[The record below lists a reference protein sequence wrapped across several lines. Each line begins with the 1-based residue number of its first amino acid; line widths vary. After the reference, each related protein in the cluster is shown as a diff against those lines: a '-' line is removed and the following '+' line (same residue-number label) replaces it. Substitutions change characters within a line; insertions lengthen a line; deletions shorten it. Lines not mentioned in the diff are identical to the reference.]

1 MNAPWTVN
9 DGVVFGI
16 LCLILAF
23 VFRTS
28 SRPNR
33 FFRRF
38 YSAVPPLLICYFA
51 PSLFTLLGV
60 YDPEQSHIYFVASQF
75 LLPASLVLLTL
86 GADLR
91 EILRLGP
98 KAVTMFLAGMGGVI
112 LGGAVSLLAMQQIW
126 PAALDE
132 AGEEKVWRGM
142 ATVAG
147 SWIGGGANQ
156 TAMKE
161 VFNVKEDLFAAMIA
175 VDVCRSTGRVP
186 ARHPVKPTNTYCED
200 LFAAMIAVDVLVANV
215 WMAFLL
221 FGVPRAAKIDLW
233 NRADASV
240 IEDLKRKLAARQ
252 EETEK
257 VPQPADWF
265 LLLAAGF
272 GVTGLAHFLA
282 DLLAPWLAANA
293 PDLEKFSLTKRFFWL
308 VVIATTGGIL
318 LSLTGAAQLESVG
331 ASKMGTVF
339 LYVLIAS
346 IGMKMNVLEIFR
358 HGGLFVMGLI
368 WILVHG
374 LMLFAV
380 GRIIRAPFFLI
391 AVGSQA
397 NIGGAASAPVVAS
410 AFHPSLAP
418 VGVLLA
424 VLGYGVG
431 TYGAFFCAQWMRV
444 LSSG

>member
-1 MNAPWTVN
+1 MEDPTQSNPWTTN
-9 DGVVFGI
+9 DGVVLGI

-28 SRPNR
+28 SSSNVWL
-33 FFRRF
+33 RRF
-38 YSAVPPLLICYFA
+38 YRVVPPLLVCYFL
-51 PSLFTLLGV
+51 PSLFTVLGV
-60 YDPEQSHIYFVASQF
+60 YDPDQSQLYYVSSRY

-86 GADLR
+86 STDLR

-98 KAVTMFLAGMGGVI
+98 KAVTVFLAGTFGVVLGGV
-112 LGGAVSLLAMQQIW
+112 VSLLVMQLLWPSAMTG
-126 PAALDE
+126 D
-132 AGEEKVWRGM
+132 VWRGM
-142 ATVAG
+142 STVAG

-161 VFNVKEDLFAAMIA
+161 VFEVEETLF
-175 VDVCRSTGRVP
+175 S
-186 ARHPVKPTNTYCED
+186 
-200 LFAAMIAVDVLVANV
+200 AMIAVDVLVANV
-215 WMAFLL
+215 WMAFLIL
-221 FGVPRAAKIDLW
+221 NIPRTAGIDRW
-233 NRADASV
+233 NRTDASV
-240 IEDLKRKLAARQ
+240 IENLKQKMVARQ
-252 EETEK
+252 EAGPKT
-257 VPQPADWF
+257 PQAADWF
-265 LLLAAGF
+265 MLLAVGF

-282 DLLAPWLAANA
+282 DWIVPWLQVQL
-293 PDLEKFSLTKRFFWL
+293 PILEKYSLTSHFFWL

-318 LSLTGAAQLESVG
+318 LSMTGASKLESVG

-339 LYVLIAS
+339 LYLLIAS
-346 IGMKMNVLEIFR
+346 IGMKMDVTAVTEYW
-358 HGGLFVMGLI
+358 HYFVMGLI

-374 LMLFAV
+374 LVIFAV
-380 GRIIRAPFFLI
+380 GKLVRAPYFLI

-431 TYGAFFCAQWMRV
+431 TYAAYICAQLMRI
-444 LSSG
+444 SGG

>member
-1 MNAPWTVN
+1 MNAPWTTN

-23 VFRTS
+23 VFRTAS
-28 SRPNR
+28 SQNP

-38 YSAVPPLLICYFA
+38 YGVVPPLLVCYFA
-51 PSLFTLLGV
+51 PSLFTSMGI
-60 YDPEQSHIYFVASQF
+60 YNPEQSQVYYFASRF

-86 GADLR
+86 STDLR

-98 KAVTMFLAGMGGVI
+98 KAVTMFLAGTAGVI
-112 LGGAVSLLAMQQIW
+112 LGGGVSLLTMQQLW
-126 PAALDE
+126 PTAFSGTDE
-132 AGEEKVWRGM
+132 NQVWRGM

-161 VFNVKEDLFAAMIA
+161 VFEVEDNMF
-175 VDVCRSTGRVP
+175 S
-186 ARHPVKPTNTYCED
+186 
-200 LFAAMIAVDVLVANV
+200 AMIAVDVLVANV

-221 FGVPRAAKIDLW
+221 FAVPHSAKIDRW

-240 IEDLKRKLAARQ
+240 IEEIKHKLIARR
-252 EETEK
+252 EGTEK
-257 VPQPADWF
+257 AAQTTDLF
-265 LLLAAGF
+265 TLLAVSF
-272 GVTGLAHFLA
+272 GVTGLAHGLA
-282 DLLAPWLAANA
+282 DWLAPWLETNA
-293 PDLEKFSLTKRFFWL
+293 PALAKFSLTSRFFWL
-308 VVIATTGGIL
+308 IVIATTGGVL
-318 LSLTGAAQLESVG
+318 LSLTKASRLESVG
-331 ASKMGTVF
+331 ASKLGTVF

-346 IGMKMNVLEIFR
+346 IGMKMNVRAIF
-358 HGGLFVMGLI
+358 HHAEWFVMGLI
-368 WILVHG
+368 WILIHG
-374 LMLFAV
+374 IVLFTIA
-380 GRIIRAPFFLI
+380 RIVQAPFFLI

-397 NIGGAASAPVVAS
+397 NIGGAASAPVVAG

-431 TYGAFFCAQWMRV
+431 TYGAYFCAQWMRV
-444 LSSG
+444 LSGG

>member
-1 MNAPWTVN
+1 MNAPWTTN

-23 VFRTS
+23 VFRTAS
-28 SRPNR
+28 SQTP

-38 YSAVPPLLICYFA
+38 YGVVPPLLVCYFA
-51 PSLFTLLGV
+51 PSLFTSMGI
-60 YDPEQSHIYFVASQF
+60 YDPEQSQVYYFASRF

-86 GADLR
+86 STDLR

-98 KAVTMFLAGMGGVI
+98 KAVTMFLAGTAGVI
-112 LGGAVSLLAMQQIW
+112 LGGGVSLLTMQQLW
-126 PAALDE
+126 PTAFAGADE
-132 AGEEKVWRGM
+132 NQVWRGM

-161 VFNVKEDLFAAMIA
+161 VFEVEDNMF
-175 VDVCRSTGRVP
+175 S
-186 ARHPVKPTNTYCED
+186 
-200 LFAAMIAVDVLVANV
+200 AMIAVDVLVANV

-221 FGVPRAAKIDLW
+221 FAVPHSAKIDRW

-240 IEDLKRKLAARQ
+240 IEDIKRKLIARREGTEQAAQ
-252 EETEK
+252 TT
-257 VPQPADWF
+257 DLF
-265 LLLAAGF
+265 TLLAVSF
-272 GVTGLAHFLA
+272 GVTGLAHGLA
-282 DLLAPWLAANA
+282 DWLAPWLETNA
-293 PDLEKFSLTKRFFWL
+293 PALANFSLTSRFFWL
-308 VVIATTGGIL
+308 IVIATTGGVL
-318 LSLTGAAQLESVG
+318 LSLTKASQLESVG
-331 ASKMGTVF
+331 ASKLGTVF

-346 IGMKMNVLEIFR
+346 IGMKMNVKAIF
-358 HGGLFVMGLI
+358 HHAEWFVMGLI
-368 WILVHG
+368 WILIHG
-374 LMLFAV
+374 IVLFTTA
-380 GRIIRAPFFLI
+380 RIVQAPFFLI

-397 NIGGAASAPVVAS
+397 NIGGAASAPVVAG

-431 TYGAFFCAQWMRV
+431 TYGAYFCAQWMRV
-444 LSSG
+444 LSGG

>member
-1 MNAPWTVN
+1 MNAPWTTN

-23 VFRTS
+23 VFRTAS
-28 SRPNR
+28 SQKP

-38 YSAVPPLLICYFA
+38 YGVVPPLLVCYFA
-51 PSLFTLLGV
+51 PSVFTSLGI
-60 YDPEQSHIYFVASQF
+60 YDPEQSQVYYFASRF

-86 GADLR
+86 STDLR

-98 KAVTMFLAGMGGVI
+98 KAITVFLAGTAGVI
-112 LGGAVSLLAMQQIW
+112 LGGGLSFLTMQQLW
-126 PAALDE
+126 PAAFVE
-132 AGEEKVWRGM
+132 ADRNQIWRGM

-161 VFNVKEDLFAAMIA
+161 VFEVEDNMF
-175 VDVCRSTGRVP
+175 S
-186 ARHPVKPTNTYCED
+186 
-200 LFAAMIAVDVLVANV
+200 AMIAVDVLVANV

-221 FGVPRAAKIDLW
+221 FAVPHSAKIDRW

-240 IEDLKRKLAARQ
+240 IEDIKRKLIARR
-252 EETEK
+252 EGTEK
-257 VPQPADWF
+257 TAQTTDLF
-265 LLLAAGF
+265 TLLAVSF
-272 GVTGLAHFLA
+272 GVTGLAHGLA
-282 DLLAPWLAANA
+282 DWLVPWLETNA
-293 PDLEKFSLTKRFFWL
+293 PGLDKFSLTSHFFWL
-308 VVIATTGGIL
+308 IVIATTGGVL
-318 LSLTGAAQLESVG
+318 LSLSKASQLESVG
-331 ASKMGTVF
+331 ASKLGTVF

-346 IGMKMNVLEIFR
+346 IGMKMNVKAIFQ
-358 HGGLFVMGLI
+358 HGEWFVMGLI
-368 WILVHG
+368 WILIHG
-374 LMLFAV
+374 IVLFTVA
-380 GRIIRAPFFLI
+380 RIVRAPFFLI

-397 NIGGAASAPVVAS
+397 NIGGAASAPVVAG

-431 TYGAFFCAQWMRV
+431 TYGAYFCAQWMRI
-444 LSSG
+444 LSGG

>member
-1 MNAPWTVN
+1 MEDPTQSNPWTTN
-9 DGVVFGI
+9 DGVVLGI

-28 SRPNR
+28 SSSNVWL
-33 FFRRF
+33 RRF
-38 YSAVPPLLICYFA
+38 YRVVPPLLVCYFL
-51 PSLFTLLGV
+51 PSLFTVLGV
-60 YDPEQSHIYFVASQF
+60 YDPNQSQLYYVSSRY

-86 GADLR
+86 SADLR

-98 KAVTMFLAGMGGVI
+98 KAVTIFLAGTFGVVLGGV
-112 LGGAVSLLAMQQIW
+112 VSLLVMQQLW
-126 PAALDE
+126 PSAMT
-132 AGEEKVWRGM
+132 GEIWRGM
-142 ATVAG
+142 STVAG

-161 VFNVKEDLFAAMIA
+161 VFEVEETLF
-175 VDVCRSTGRVP
+175 S
-186 ARHPVKPTNTYCED
+186 
-200 LFAAMIAVDVLVANV
+200 AMIAVDVLVANV
-215 WMAFLL
+215 WMAFLIL
-221 FGVPRAAKIDLW
+221 NIPRTAGIDRW

-240 IEDLKRKLAARQ
+240 IENLKQKMVARQ
-252 EETEK
+252 EAGPKT
-257 VPQPADWF
+257 PQAADWF
-265 LLLAAGF
+265 MLLAVGF

-282 DLLAPWLAANA
+282 DWIVPWLQVQL
-293 PDLEKFSLTKRFFWL
+293 PILEKYSLTSHFFWL

-318 LSLTGAAQLESVG
+318 LSMTGASKLESVG

-339 LYVLIAS
+339 LYLLIAS
-346 IGMKMNVLEIFR
+346 IGMKMDVTAVTEYW
-358 HGGLFVMGLI
+358 HYFVMGLI

-374 LMLFAV
+374 LVIFTV
-380 GRIIRAPFFLI
+380 GKLVRAPYFLI

-431 TYGAFFCAQWMRV
+431 TYAAYICAQLMRI
-444 LSSG
+444 SGG

>member
-1 MNAPWTVN
+1 MNTPWTTN

-23 VFRTS
+23 VFRTAGS
-28 SRPNR
+28 QKP

-38 YSAVPPLLICYFA
+38 YGVVPPLLVCYFA
-51 PSLFTLLGV
+51 PSVFTSLGI
-60 YDPEQSHIYFVASQF
+60 YNPEQSQVYYFASRF

-86 GADLR
+86 STDLR

-98 KAVTMFLAGMGGVI
+98 KAVTMFLAGTAGVI
-112 LGGAVSLLAMQQIW
+112 LGGGLSLLTMQQLW
-126 PAALDE
+126 PAAFVE
-132 AGEEKVWRGM
+132 ADRNQIWRGM

-161 VFNVKEDLFAAMIA
+161 VFKVEDNVF
-175 VDVCRSTGRVP
+175 S
-186 ARHPVKPTNTYCED
+186 
-200 LFAAMIAVDVLVANV
+200 AMIAVDVLVANV

-221 FGVPRAAKIDLW
+221 FAVPHSAKIDRW

-240 IEDLKRKLAARQ
+240 IEDIKRKLIARR
-252 EETEK
+252 EGTEK
-257 VPQPADWF
+257 AAQTTDLF
-265 LLLAAGF
+265 TLLAVSF
-272 GVTGLAHFLA
+272 GVTGLAHGLA
-282 DLLAPWLAANA
+282 DWLAPWLETNA
-293 PDLEKFSLTKRFFWL
+293 PGLADFSLTSRFFWL
-308 VVIATTGGIL
+308 VVIATTGGVL
-318 LSLTGAAQLESVG
+318 LSLSKASRLESVG
-331 ASKMGTVF
+331 ASKLGTVF

-346 IGMKMNVLEIFR
+346 IGMKMNVKAIFQ
-358 HGGLFVMGLI
+358 HGEWFVMGLI
-368 WILVHG
+368 WILIHG
-374 LMLFAV
+374 IVLFTVA
-380 GRIIRAPFFLI
+380 RIVRAPFFLI

-397 NIGGAASAPVVAS
+397 NIGGAASAPVVAG

-431 TYGAFFCAQWMRV
+431 TYGAWFCAHCMRF
-444 LSSG
+444 LSGG

>member
-1 MNAPWTVN
+1 MNTPWTTN

-23 VFRTS
+23 VFRTAS
-28 SRPNR
+28 SPNP

-38 YSAVPPLLICYFA
+38 YSVVPPLLVCYFA
-51 PSLFTLLGV
+51 PSVFTSLGI
-60 YDPEQSHIYFVASQF
+60 YDPEQSQVYYFASRF

-86 GADLR
+86 STDLR

-98 KAVTMFLAGMGGVI
+98 KAVTMFLAGTVGVI
-112 LGGAVSLLAMQQIW
+112 LGGGLSLLTMQQLW
-126 PAALDE
+126 PASFVEADE
-132 AGEEKVWRGM
+132 NQVWRGM

-161 VFNVKEDLFAAMIA
+161 VFGVEDNMF
-175 VDVCRSTGRVP
+175 S
-186 ARHPVKPTNTYCED
+186 
-200 LFAAMIAVDVLVANV
+200 AMIAVDVLVANV

-221 FGVPRAAKIDLW
+221 FAIPYSAKIDHW

-240 IEDLKRKLAARQ
+240 IEDIKRKLIARR
-252 EETEK
+252 EGTEK
-257 VPQPADWF
+257 AAQTTDLF
-265 LLLAAGF
+265 TLLAVSF
-272 GVTGLAHFLA
+272 GVTGLAHGLA
-282 DLLAPWLAANA
+282 DWLAPWLETNA
-293 PDLEKFSLTKRFFWL
+293 PGLAKFSLTSHFFWL
-308 VVIATTGGIL
+308 IVIATTGGVL
-318 LSLTGAAQLESVG
+318 LSLSKASQLESVG
-331 ASKMGTVF
+331 ASKLGTVF

-346 IGMKMNVLEIFR
+346 IGMKMNVKAIFQ
-358 HGGLFVMGLI
+358 HGEYFVMGLI
-368 WILVHG
+368 WILIHG
-374 LMLFAV
+374 IVLFTVA
-380 GRIIRAPFFLI
+380 RIVQAPFFLI

-397 NIGGAASAPVVAS
+397 NIGGAASAPVVAG

-431 TYGAFFCAQWMRV
+431 TYGAWFCAQWMRI
-444 LSSG
+444 LSGG

>member
-1 MNAPWTVN
+1 MEDPTQSNPWTTN
-9 DGVVFGI
+9 DGVVLGI

-28 SRPNR
+28 SSSNVWL
-33 FFRRF
+33 RRF
-38 YSAVPPLLICYFA
+38 YRVVPPLLVCYFL
-51 PSLFTLLGV
+51 PSLFTVLGV
-60 YDPEQSHIYFVASQF
+60 YDPDQSQLYYVSSRY

-86 GADLR
+86 STDLR

-98 KAVTMFLAGMGGVI
+98 KAVTVFLAGTFGVVLGGV
-112 LGGAVSLLAMQQIW
+112 VSLLVMQLLWPSAMTG
-126 PAALDE
+126 D
-132 AGEEKVWRGM
+132 VWRGM
-142 ATVAG
+142 STVAG

-161 VFNVKEDLFAAMIA
+161 VFEVEETLF
-175 VDVCRSTGRVP
+175 S
-186 ARHPVKPTNTYCED
+186 
-200 LFAAMIAVDVLVANV
+200 AMIAVDVLVANV
-215 WMAFLL
+215 WMAFLIL
-221 FGVPRAAKIDLW
+221 NIPRTAGIDRW

-240 IEDLKRKLAARQ
+240 IENLKQKMVARQ
-252 EETEK
+252 EAGPKT
-257 VPQPADWF
+257 PQAADWF
-265 LLLAAGF
+265 MLLAVGF

-282 DLLAPWLAANA
+282 DWIVPWLQVQL
-293 PDLEKFSLTKRFFWL
+293 PILEKYSLTSHFFWL

-318 LSLTGAAQLESVG
+318 LSMTGASKLESVG

-339 LYVLIAS
+339 LYLLIAS
-346 IGMKMNVLEIFR
+346 IGMKMDVTAVTEYW
-358 HGGLFVMGLI
+358 HYFVMGLI

-374 LMLFAV
+374 LVIFTV
-380 GRIIRAPFFLI
+380 GKLVRAPYFLI

-431 TYGAFFCAQWMRV
+431 TYAAYICAQLMRI
-444 LSSG
+444 SGG

>member
-1 MNAPWTVN
+1 MEDPTQSNPWTTN
-9 DGVVFGI
+9 DGVVLGI

-28 SRPNR
+28 SSSNVWL
-33 FFRRF
+33 RRF
-38 YSAVPPLLICYFA
+38 YRVVPPLLVCYFL
-51 PSLFTLLGV
+51 PSLFTVLGV
-60 YDPEQSHIYFVASQF
+60 YDPNQSQLYYVSSRY

-86 GADLR
+86 SADLR

-98 KAVTMFLAGMGGVI
+98 KAVTIFLAGTFGVVLGGV
-112 LGGAVSLLAMQQIW
+112 VSLLVMQQLW
-126 PAALDE
+126 PSAMT
-132 AGEEKVWRGM
+132 GEIWRGM
-142 ATVAG
+142 STVAG

-161 VFNVKEDLFAAMIA
+161 VFQVEETLF
-175 VDVCRSTGRVP
+175 S
-186 ARHPVKPTNTYCED
+186 
-200 LFAAMIAVDVLVANV
+200 AMIAVDVLVANV
-215 WMAFLL
+215 WMAFLIL
-221 FGVPRAAKIDLW
+221 NIPRAAGIDKW

-240 IEDLKRKLAARQ
+240 IENLKQKMTARQ
-252 EETEK
+252 EAGQKT
-257 VPQPADWF
+257 PQAADWF
-265 LLLAAGF
+265 TLLAVGF
-272 GVTGLAHFLA
+272 GVTGLAHYLA
-282 DLLAPWLAANA
+282 DWIVPWLQVQMPILA
-293 PDLEKFSLTKRFFWL
+293 EFSLTSHFFWL
-308 VVIATTGGIL
+308 VVIATTGGVL
-318 LSLTGAAQLESVG
+318 LSLTGASKLESVG

-339 LYVLIAS
+339 LYLLIAS
-346 IGMKMNVLEIFR
+346 IGMKMDVTSIAENWQY
-358 HGGLFVMGLI
+358 FVMGLI

-374 LMLFAV
+374 LVIFTV
-380 GRIIRAPFFLI
+380 GKIIRAPYFLI

-431 TYGAFFCAQWMRV
+431 TYAALLCAQLMR

>member
-1 MNAPWTVN
+1 MNTPWTTN

-23 VFRTS
+23 VFRTAS
-28 SRPNR
+28 SPNP

-38 YSAVPPLLICYFA
+38 YSVVPPLLVCYFA
-51 PSLFTLLGV
+51 PSVFTSLGI
-60 YDPEQSHIYFVASQF
+60 YDPEQSQVYYFASRF

-86 GADLR
+86 STDLR

-98 KAVTMFLAGMGGVI
+98 KAVTMFLAGTVGVI
-112 LGGAVSLLAMQQIW
+112 LGGGLSLLTMQQLW
-126 PAALDE
+126 PAAFVEADE
-132 AGEEKVWRGM
+132 NQVWRGM

-161 VFNVKEDLFAAMIA
+161 VFEVEDNMF
-175 VDVCRSTGRVP
+175 S
-186 ARHPVKPTNTYCED
+186 
-200 LFAAMIAVDVLVANV
+200 AMIAVDVLVANV

-221 FGVPRAAKIDLW
+221 FAIPYSAKFDRW

-240 IEDLKRKLAARQ
+240 IEDIKRKLIARR
-252 EETEK
+252 EGTEK
-257 VPQPADWF
+257 AAQTTDLF
-265 LLLAAGF
+265 TLLAISF
-272 GVTGLAHFLA
+272 GVTGLAHGLA
-282 DLLAPWLAANA
+282 DWLAPWLETNA
-293 PDLEKFSLTKRFFWL
+293 PGLAKFSLTSHFFWL
-308 VVIATTGGIL
+308 IVIATTGGIL
-318 LSLTGAAQLESVG
+318 LSLSKASQLESVG
-331 ASKMGTVF
+331 ASKLGTVF

-346 IGMKMNVLEIFR
+346 IGMKMNVKAIFQ
-358 HGGLFVMGLI
+358 HGEYFVMGLI
-368 WILVHG
+368 WILIHG
-374 LMLFAV
+374 IVLFTVA
-380 GRIIRAPFFLI
+380 RIVQAPFFLI

-397 NIGGAASAPVVAS
+397 NIGGAASAPVVAG

-431 TYGAFFCAQWMRV
+431 TYGAWFCAQWMRI
-444 LSSG
+444 LSGG

>member
-1 MNAPWTVN
+1 MNTPWTTN

-23 VFRTS
+23 VFRTAS
-28 SRPNR
+28 SQKP

-38 YSAVPPLLICYFA
+38 YGVVPPLLVCYFA
-51 PSLFTLLGV
+51 PSVFTSLGI
-60 YDPEQSHIYFVASQF
+60 YDPEQSQVYYFASRF

-86 GADLR
+86 STDLR

-98 KAVTMFLAGMGGVI
+98 KAITMFLAGTAGVI
-112 LGGAVSLLAMQQIW
+112 LGGGLSLLTMQQLW
-126 PAALDE
+126 PAAFVE
-132 AGEEKVWRGM
+132 ADRNQIWRGM

-161 VFNVKEDLFAAMIA
+161 VFEVEDNMF
-175 VDVCRSTGRVP
+175 ST
-186 ARHPVKPTNTYCED
+186 
-200 LFAAMIAVDVLVANV
+200 MIAVDVLVANV

-221 FGVPRAAKIDLW
+221 FAVPHSAKIDRW

-240 IEDLKRKLAARQ
+240 IEDIKRKLIARR
-252 EETEK
+252 EGTEK
-257 VPQPADWF
+257 TAQTTDLF
-265 LLLAAGF
+265 TLLAVSF
-272 GVTGLAHFLA
+272 GVTGLAHGLA
-282 DLLAPWLAANA
+282 DWLVPWLKTNA
-293 PDLEKFSLTKRFFWL
+293 PGLDKFSLTSHFFWL
-308 VVIATTGGIL
+308 IVIATTGGVL
-318 LSLTGAAQLESVG
+318 LSLSKASQLESVG
-331 ASKMGTVF
+331 ASKLGTVF

-346 IGMKMNVLEIFR
+346 IGMKMNVKAIFQ
-358 HGGLFVMGLI
+358 HGEWFVMGLI
-368 WILVHG
+368 WILIHG
-374 LMLFAV
+374 ILLFTVA
-380 GRIIRAPFFLI
+380 RIVRAPFFLI

-397 NIGGAASAPVVAS
+397 NIGGAASAPVVAG

-431 TYGAFFCAQWMRV
+431 TYGAYFCAQWMRV
-444 LSSG
+444 LSGG